1 MINLLMPRQTAARIT
16 RRLMNRAVAR
26 VTATVAE
33 FRASVVQPTTQPVAD
48 PADVYTAAELP
59 AVEDIDAA
67 ASLYFRM
74 ADQARTADRG
84 KRKAKKIL
92 DRLPAGR
99 HGSWDISRE
108 PSGRET
114 VDLDA
119 VRKIFKQHGL
129 GPVPMKSSAPSLKVH
144 KAEISTVVTAVQPTV
159 YAVNAEPTTGACARC
174 DRTWPLT
181 DLSEDA
187 NGDAVCCDCHASDPG
202 DDRAEYRS
210 YTYAGA

>member
-1 MINLLMPRQTAARIT
+1 MYLLMPRQTAARIT
-16 RRLMNRAVAR
+16 RRLVNRAVAR

-33 FRASVVQPTTQPVAD
+33 FRAPAPVEPVAD
-48 PADVYTAAELP
+48 PADESNFYTPEALP

-119 VRKIFKQHGL
+119 VRKLFKQHGL
-129 GPVPMKSSAPSLKVH
+129 GPVPMKQSAPSLKVH
-144 KAEISTVVTAVQPTV
+144 KAETSTVVTTVQPTV

-174 DRTWPLT
+174 DRTWPLS
-181 DLSEDA
+181 DLSEDG
-187 NGDAVCCDCHASDPG
+187 NGDPVCCDCHASDPG
-202 DDRAEYRS
+202 DDRAAHRD
-210 YTYAGA
+210 YAYSGR